1 LGHKSRKNQLK
12 LGKIHTL
19 LKKQLWVI
27 LEDNTTKKGR
37 YFDYFIQ
44 ILIFL
49 SLVSF
54 SLDTLPGLSASLRQF
69 LEGFEILSIVVFSAE
84 YLLRVYVSKKPLKYV
99 FSFYGLIDL
108 IAILPFYLN
117 TFLDLR
123 FLRAFRIFRV
133 FRALKLM
140 RYNKALNRFKLA
152 FKIVKE
158 EIVLFFMVT
167 LVLIFITSAGIY
179 FFENEAQPE
188 VFKSVF
194 HSAWWSIVTLTTVGY
209 GDVYPITLGGK
220 IFTFFVLMIG
230 VGLVTVPAGLVAT
243 ALSKAREKEAKS

>member
-1 LGHKSRKNQLK
+1 M
-12 LGKIHTL
+12 
-19 LKKQLWVI
+19 KKQLWLI
-27 LEDNTTKKGR
+27 LEDTTTKRGR

-44 ILIFL
+44 ILILL

-54 SLDTLPGLSASLRQF
+54 SLDTLPNLSYNTRVF
-69 LEGFEILSIVVFSAE
+69 LDYFEVISIVIFTIE
-84 YLLRVYVSKKPLKYV
+84 FLLRIYVSKKPLSYI
-99 FSFYGLIDL
+99 FSFYGIIDIL
-108 IAILPFYLN
+108 AILPFYLN
-117 TFLDLR
+117 RVLDLR
-123 FLRAFRIFRV
+123 FLRAFRIFRI
-133 FRALKLM
+133 FKALKLL
-140 RYNKALNRFKLA
+140 RYNKALNRFRIA

-158 EIVLFFMVT
+158 EVTLFFIVT

-209 GDVYPITLGGK
+209 GDVYPITIGGK

-243 ALSKAREKEAKS
+243 ALSKARELED